1 MQRRPSREAPPL
13 VIVSGAPGAGKTTLA
28 SRLATDLG
36 LPALIKDELKEA
48 LADAM
53 GPPADV
59 QQSARLGDGAYA
71 VLSAVAAR
79 LLDAGMGLVLES
91 NFRRDQSEPYL
102 APLLAMADGRLV
114 HCTADLDLLIRR
126 YRERHAAGDR
136 HAAHLDADRVAVLA
150 EEIAAGR
157 FAPLAL
163 DVPLLIVDT
172 TDGLSP
178 EYAEVLEFAG
188 RRAVAGGPA

>member
-1 MQRRPSREAPPL
+1 MQSSAPTL
-13 VIVSGAPGAGKTTLA
+13 VIVSGAPGSGKTTLA
-28 SRLATDLG
+28 HRLAFDLG

-71 VLSAVAAR
+71 VLGAVAAR
-79 LLDAGMGLVLES
+79 LLGASMGLVLES

-114 HCTADLDLLIRR
+114 HCTADMDLLIRR
-126 YRERHAAGDR
+126 YRARHAAGDR
-136 HAAHLDADRVAVLA
+136 HAAHLDAERFTVLA
-150 EEIAAGR
+150 EEMAAGR

-163 DVPLLIVDT
+163 AVPLLIVDT

-178 EYAEVLEFAG
+178 EYAEVLRFAG
-188 RRAVAGGPA
+188 GGAAGGEPA